1 MTKLTQLTV
10 EGSPAEIGALHGAM
24 FASEIR
30 EYVDDRVALSAIGTN
45 LGRDEVLAIAS
56 RMLGAHK
63 RYDAALFTEMAAMA
77 DAAQISL
84 EEAVIVGGYTDFIDT
99 VRAHAGGSAFEDTC
113 TAVLTTDAQSAGAGF
128 LGQTW
133 DMNASATPHVFLL
146 DIATNEDPRVL
157 TFTTHG
163 TLGQIGMNTAGI
175 SIGISNLTVT
185 DGALGVTWPFVVRK
199 VLRQES
205 FDAALACIVEAPL
218 AGAHNFMLRDAEGN
232 GASIEATPTRHHI
245 ERLGSETLVHTNHC
259 IAPDTIAV
267 EAERPEFLS
276 RSSAARFEHATELLE
291 EMPHTIERLMS
302 LFADERS
309 ICRHRDPE
317 FGYESSGAA
326 IMRPATGDFWACWG
340 LPSENQ
346 YERFSLKDKRRG

>member
-1 MTKLTQLTV
+1 MSKLKQLTV
-10 EGSPAEIGALHGAM
+10 GGSPAEVGAVHGAM

-30 EYVDDRVALSAIGTN
+30 QYVDDRVALSAIGTN

-56 RMLGAHK
+56 RMLEAHM
-63 RYDAALFTEMAAMA
+63 RYDAALFAEMAAMA
-77 DAAQISL
+77 DAAEISL

-99 VRAHAGGSAFEDTC
+99 VRAYAGGSAFEDTC
-113 TAVLTTDAQSAGAGF
+113 TAVLTTDAQSDGAGF

-146 DIATNEDPRVL
+146 DVTTVDDPRVL

-163 TLGQIGMNTAGI
+163 TLGQIGMNSSGI
-175 SIGISNLTVT
+175 SVGISNLTVT

-199 VLRQES
+199 ALRQES
-205 FDAALACIVEAPL
+205 FDAALACIVEARL

-232 GASIEATPTRHHI
+232 GASIEVTPTRLHI
-245 ERLGSETLVHTNHC
+245 EWLGTEALVHTNHC
-259 IAPDTIAV
+259 IATETVAV
-267 EAERPEFLS
+267 EAERPVLLS
-276 RSSAARFEHATELLE
+276 RSSADRFEQATGLLKE
-291 EMPHTIERLMS
+291 VPHTIDLLMS

-326 IMRPATGDFWACWG
+326 IMRPTTGDFWACWG
-340 LPSENQ
+340 LPSENE
-346 YERFSLKDKRRG
+346 YERFSVTDKRRA